1 MKTNFFLIALLL
13 GVIRLSAQEIVV
25 TEGKEDLGGAKNPVL
40 QVTIY
45 ESTESDVEKAWKSL
59 MKGYNAKVTSKE
71 VIFSDNAKITELST
85 NTVDTYAMMSS
96 TDEGVKFSVAID
108 LGGAF
113 VNSTT
118 HATYYDIAE
127 KIVKDFAIDVC
138 KKAVKAKYEAELA
151 KQKKLENELKDLA
164 KKKEKLAN
172 DITEWQKSIAN
183 AEKEIEINIKDQEST
198 TTLIQDQAK
207 VVEAVLKKLEGIK

>member
-127 KIVKDFAIDVC
+127 KIVKDFAVDVC

>member
-25 TEGKEDLGGAKNPVL
+25 TEGKADLGGAKNPVL

-45 ESTESDVEKAWKSL
+45 ESTENDVEKAWKSL

-127 KIVKDFAIDVC
+127 KIVKDFAVDVC

>member
-25 TEGKEDLGGAKNPVL
+25 TEGKKDLGGAKNPVL

-127 KIVKDFAIDVC
+127 KIVKDFAVDVC

>member
-1 MKTNFFLIALLL
+1 MKTIFFLIALLL

-25 TEGKEDLGGAKNPVL
+25 TEGKADLGGAKNPVL

-45 ESTESDVEKAWKSL
+45 ESTENDVEKAWKSL

-127 KIVKDFAIDVC
+127 KMVKDFAVDVC

>member
-25 TEGKEDLGGAKNPVL
+25 TEGKADLGGAKNPVL

-45 ESTESDVEKAWKSL
+45 ESTENDVEKAWKSL

-127 KIVKDFAIDVC
+127 KMVKDFAVDVC

>member
-1 MKTNFFLIALLL
+1 MKTKFILIALLL

-25 TEGKEDLGGAKNPVL
+25 TEGKADLGGAKNPVL

-45 ESTESDVEKAWKSL
+45 ESTENDVEKAWKSL
-59 MKGYNAKVTSKE
+59 MKGYTAKVTSNE

-127 KIVKDFAIDVC
+127 KMVKDFAVDVC

>member
-45 ESTESDVEKAWKSL
+45 ESTENDVEKAWKSL

-127 KIVKDFAIDVC
+127 KIVKDFAVDVC

>member
-1 MKTNFFLIALLL
+1 MKTKFILIALLL
-13 GVIRLSAQEIVV
+13 GVIRLNAQEIVI

-45 ESTESDVEKAWKSL
+45 ESTESEVEKAWKSL

-118 HATYYDIAE
+118 HSTYYDIAE
-127 KIVKDFAIDVC
+127 KIIKDFALDVC
-138 KKAVKAKYEAELA
+138 KKAVKEKYEAELV
-151 KQKKLENELKDLA
+151 KQKKLENELKDLV

-172 DITEWQKSIAN
+172 DIIEWQKSIAN

-198 TTLIQDQAK
+198 TTLIQDQTK
-207 VVEAVLKKLEGIK
+207 LVEAVLKKLEGIK

>member
-45 ESTESDVEKAWKSL
+45 ESTENDVEKAWKSL

>member
-127 KIVKDFAIDVC
+127 KMVKDFAIDVC

>member
-108 LGGAF
+108 LDGAF

-127 KIVKDFAIDVC
+127 KMVKDFAIDVC

>member
-45 ESTESDVEKAWKSL
+45 ESTENDVEKAWKSL

-127 KIVKDFAIDVC
+127 KMVKDFAVDVC

>member
-25 TEGKEDLGGAKNPVL
+25 TEGKADLGGAKNPVL

-45 ESTESDVEKAWKSL
+45 ESTENDVEKAWKSL

-127 KIVKDFAIDVC
+127 KMVKDFAVDVC

-207 VVEAVLKKLEGIK
+207 VVEAVLKKLEVIK

>member
-1 MKTNFFLIALLL
+1 
-13 GVIRLSAQEIVV
+13 
-25 TEGKEDLGGAKNPVL
+25 
-40 QVTIY
+40 
-45 ESTESDVEKAWKSL
+45 

-127 KIVKDFAIDVC
+127 KMVKDFAIDVC

>member
-25 TEGKEDLGGAKNPVL
+25 TEGKADLGGAKNPVL

-45 ESTESDVEKAWKSL
+45 ESTENDVEKAWKSL

-127 KIVKDFAIDVC
+127 KMVKDFAIDVC

>member
-1 MKTNFFLIALLL
+1 MKTKFFLIALLL

-25 TEGKEDLGGAKNPVL
+25 TEGKADLGGAKNPVL

-45 ESTESDVEKAWKSL
+45 ESTENDVEKAWKSL

-127 KIVKDFAIDVC
+127 KMVKDFAIDVC